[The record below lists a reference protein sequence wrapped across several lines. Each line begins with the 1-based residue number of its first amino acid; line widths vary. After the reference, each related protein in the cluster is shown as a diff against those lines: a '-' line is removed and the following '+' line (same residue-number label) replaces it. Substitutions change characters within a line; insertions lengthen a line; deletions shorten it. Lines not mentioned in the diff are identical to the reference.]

1 MIFQIFENMVSDPT
15 EPLILL
21 GFAGSDPNFITCS
34 FGADDLERRL
44 CAPDMRSALR
54 RVPDLSLVPRD
65 GRVVNADR
73 GALRPLR
80 YARALD
86 LRSARLPFELRSSA
100 HFPSVR
106 RIKKLET
113 N

>member
-54 RVPDLSLVPRD
+54 RCPDMSRKRD
-65 GRVVNADR
+65 GIVVTADPNR
-73 GALRPLR
+73 ISAAL
-80 YARALD
+80 
-86 LRSARLPFELRSSA
+86 
-100 HFPSVR
+100 
-106 RIKKLET
+106 
-113 N
+113 